1 MRGYV
6 HSSCY
11 VMLDEIRYER
21 ICTYYLKISY
31 PIGNDILGYAF
42 HLIGHDIIKYYIQ
55 WIWYFKIVS
64 TMRYIMLCYAYIWF
78 VKWRK
83 MIWNIYY
90 FSMLDIYLK

>member
-21 ICTYYLKISY
+21 ICTYYIKISY

-55 WIWYFKIVS
+55 WI
-64 TMRYIMLCYAYIWF
+64 
-78 VKWRK
+78 
-83 MIWNIYY
+83 
-90 FSMLDIYLK
+90 